1 MPLPVFDFPYHR
13 VSTEYPESSI
23 RVRFGR
29 SYQFA
34 SKPNAPPERIF
45 KLRFPTMKYY
55 TTIVDDVEV
64 LDTVT
69 NPQINLR
76 VLEQFYQ
83 DVELYGTFTYPH
95 PVHGNLTV
103 RFSKPLIIPE
113 GQPGGNGASQ
123 EFDVELIE
131 VP

>member
-13 VSTEYPESSI
+13 VSTTYPESSI

-34 SKPNAPPERIF
+34 SKPNAPPERLF

-55 TTIVDDVEV
+55 TKWEEGEEV
-64 LDTVT
+64 LDTT
-69 NPQINLR
+69 INPKLNLY

-83 DVELYGTFTYPH
+83 AVELYGTFTYPH

-103 RFSKPLIIPE
+103 RFSKPLVLPE
-113 GQPGGNGASQ
+113 GRENGNGASE
-123 EFDVELIE
+123 EFDIELIE